1 MSVSTTTLK
10 PSISPADRLGL
21 TLFFAAAFH
30 ALVILGVSF
39 DLDKLLPQDIPL
51 SMEITLV
58 HSKTDE
64 APSKADYLAQANQ
77 KGGGNVK
84 EKMRPSSPSANPRP
98 TDEKGDAEQSLPMM
112 APPPQPVSE
121 QKKVMTASVESR
133 HKVEEPEQSP
143 KPPLPEAPTA
153 ADLMTR
159 SREIARLSAEIRQ
172 KQQAYAQMPRE
183 KFITANTRESLY
195 AAYQDA
201 WRQKVERIG
210 NLNYPDQAKQQKLS
224 GSLLLDVAINP
235 DGSLKN
241 IRVERSSGHKVL
253 DDGAVRIVRM
263 AAPFA
268 PLPAAIRKEVDVLH
282 ITRIWQ
288 FHDDYSLQ
296 TGN

>member
-1 MSVSTTTLK
+1 MSTSTLT
-10 PSISPADRLGL
+10 PNISPADRLGL
-21 TLFFAAAFH
+21 TLFFAGAFH
-30 ALVILGVSF
+30 ALVILGISF
-39 DLDKLLPQDIPL
+39 DMEKLLPRDIPL

-58 HSKTDE
+58 HSKSE
-64 APSKADYLAQANQ
+64 ESPEKADYLAQASQ

-84 EKMRPSSPSANPRP
+84 EKMRPSSPAANPRP
-98 TDEKGDAEQSLPMM
+98 SEEKGDAEQSLPMM
-112 APPPQPVSE
+112 APPPQPMSE
-121 QKKVMTASVESR
+121 PNKLMTATVESQ
-133 HKVEEPEQSP
+133 HKVDEPEQSLQ
-143 KPPLPEAPTA
+143 PPTPEAPSA
-153 ADLMTR
+153 AELMSR

-183 KFITANTRESLY
+183 KYITANTRESLY

-210 NLNYPDQAKQQKLS
+210 NLNYPDQAKRLNLS

-241 IRVERSSGHKVL
+241 IRVERSSGHKAL
-253 DDGAVRIVRM
+253 DDGAIRIVRM

-268 PLPAAIRKEVDVLH
+268 PLPAEIRKEVDVLH

-288 FHDDYSLQ
+288 FHDDNSLQ

>member
-1 MSVSTTTLK
+1 MPTNPLTPT
-10 PSISPADRLGL
+10 ISPADRLGL
-21 TLFFAAAFH
+21 TLFFAGAFH
-30 ALVILGVSF
+30 ALVILGISF
-39 DLDKLLPQDIPL
+39 DIDKLLPRDIPL
-51 SMEITLV
+51 SIEITLV
-58 HSKTDE
+58 HSKTEESPD
-64 APSKADYLAQANQ
+64 KADYLAQANQ

-84 EKMRPSSPSANPRP
+84 EKMRPSSPVSNPRP

-112 APPPQPVSE
+112 SPPPQPVSE
-121 QKKVMTASVESR
+121 SKKIMTATVDSQQ
-133 HKVEEPEQSP
+133 KVDEPEQSP
-143 KPPLPEAPTA
+143 QPPTPEAPSA
-153 ADLMTR
+153 AELMSR

-172 KQQAYAQMPRE
+172 KQQAYAKMPRE
-183 KFITANTRESLY
+183 KYITANTRESLY

-210 NLNYPDQAKQQKLS
+210 NLNYPDQAKNQNLS

-253 DDGAVRIVRM
+253 DDGAIRIVRM

-268 PLPAAIRKEVDVLH
+268 PLPPEIRKEVDVLH

-288 FHDDYSLQ
+288 FHDNNSLQ

>member
-1 MSVSTTTLK
+1 MSTSTLT
-10 PSISPADRLGL
+10 PNISPADRLGL
-21 TLFFAAAFH
+21 TLFFAGAFH
-30 ALVILGVSF
+30 ALVILGISF
-39 DLDKLLPQDIPL
+39 DMEKLLPRDIPL

-58 HSKTDE
+58 HSKSE
-64 APSKADYLAQANQ
+64 ESPEKADYLAQASQ

-84 EKMRPSSPSANPRP
+84 EKMRPSSPAANPRP
-98 TDEKGDAEQSLPMM
+98 SEEKGDAEQSLPMM

-121 QKKVMTASVESR
+121 PNKLMTATVESQ
-133 HKVEEPEQSP
+133 HKVDEPEQSLQ
-143 KPPLPEAPTA
+143 PPTPEAPSA
-153 ADLMTR
+153 AELMSR

-183 KFITANTRESLY
+183 KYITANTRESLY

-210 NLNYPDQAKQQKLS
+210 NLNYPDQAKRLNLS

-241 IRVERSSGHKVL
+241 IRVERSSGHKAL
-253 DDGAVRIVRM
+253 DDGAIRIVRM

-268 PLPAAIRKEVDVLH
+268 PLPAEIRKEVDVLH

-288 FHDDYSLQ
+288 FHDDNSLQ